1 MRISLFKSVITLG
14 LIFTGVAATA
24 SAQANDKRFM
34 IKTDPYLL
42 VRPAFDD
49 KFKFGAG
56 LDLETI
62 LGLHGTFGFYF
73 KFLSRNVVDID
84 RTDALFGFHTN
95 VYVIGNTETGGFI
108 FRPKAGF
115 GFPSTGGF
123 YGHLGAGAM
132 VQVIASSGLVLE
144 LGAQVMTRPLYI
156 SGAAEGL
163 EEVQV
168 EFLTGLG
175 FVF

>member
-1 MRISLFKSVITLG
+1 MRISLLKITITLG
-14 LIFTGVAATA
+14 LILTGVAASATA
-24 SAQANDKRFM
+24 RANDKHFM
-34 IKTDPYLL
+34 IKTDPYIL

-49 KFKFGAG
+49 KFKFGVG

-62 LGLHGTFGFYF
+62 LGPHGTFGFYF
-73 KFLSRNVVDID
+73 KFLSRNVLNVD

-95 VYVIGNTETGGFI
+95 VYVIGDTTSGGLV

-123 YGHLGAGAM
+123 YGHLGAGAL
-132 VQVIASSGLVLE
+132 VQVIAQSGLVLE

-156 SGAAEGL
+156 SGAAEGI